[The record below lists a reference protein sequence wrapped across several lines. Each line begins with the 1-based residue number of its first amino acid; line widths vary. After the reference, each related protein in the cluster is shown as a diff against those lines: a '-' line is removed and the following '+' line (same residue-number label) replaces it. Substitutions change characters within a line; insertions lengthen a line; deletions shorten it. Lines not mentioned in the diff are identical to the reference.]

1 VTHLGH
7 AFFVALSLEVPVSFD
22 WILHS
27 GPIAMAVLG
36 LLVLFSVVSWAI
48 IFYKWRLLAKATKGS
63 VEFTDLFWKL
73 RRFDEVYEIS
83 KRYPA
88 RPVAQI
94 FQKGYLELAQVKK
107 NQKGTE
113 DIEFSANGIEN
124 VEHALRRSCQEEMSA
139 LEQLVPFLATVGS
152 TSPFIGLFGTV
163 VGIMNSF
170 AEIGAKG
177 TANLATVAPG
187 IAEALVATAAGL
199 LAAIPAVMAYNYF
212 STRIRS
218 MSTEMEN
225 FSGDFLNIVR
235 RHMAN

>member
-1 VTHLGH
+1 M
-7 AFFVALSLEVPVSFD
+7 SFD

-27 GPIAMAVLG
+27 GPIAMAVLAI
-36 LLVLFSVVSWAI
+36 LLVFSVVSWVI
-48 IFYKWRLLAKATKGS
+48 IFYKWRLLKKASKS
-63 VEFTDLFWKL
+63 SSEFTELFWKL
-73 RRFDEVYEIS
+73 RRFDEVFEIS
-83 KRYPA
+83 KAYPLS
-88 RPVAQI
+88 PVAQI
-94 FQKGYLELAQVKK
+94 FQKGYHELAQVKK
-107 NQKGTE
+107 TQGGDTS
-113 DIEFSANGIEN
+113 DVEFSANGIEN
-124 VEHALRRSCQEEMSA
+124 VEHALRRSCQQEMA
-139 LEQLVPFLATVGS
+139 AMEQLVPFLATVGS

-212 STRIRS
+212 STRIRA
-218 MSTEMEN
+218 MSVEMES

-235 RHMAN
+235 RYIA

>member
-1 VTHLGH
+1 
-7 AFFVALSLEVPVSFD
+7 VSFD

-27 GPIAMAVLG
+27 GPIAMAVLAI
-36 LLVLFSVVSWAI
+36 LLVFSVVSWAI
-48 IFYKWRLLAKATKGS
+48 IFYKWRLLKKASKS
-63 VEFTDLFWKL
+63 SSEFTELFWKL
-73 RRFDEVYEIS
+73 RRFDEVFEIS
-83 KRYPA
+83 KAYPLS
-88 RPVAQI
+88 PVAQI
-94 FQKGYLELAQVKK
+94 FQKGYHELAQVKK
-107 NQKGTE
+107 TQGGDTS
-113 DIEFSANGIEN
+113 DVEFSANGIEN
-124 VEHALRRSCQEEMSA
+124 VEHALRRSCQQEMA
-139 LEQLVPFLATVGS
+139 AMEQLVPFLATVGS

-212 STRIRS
+212 STRIRA
-218 MSTEMEN
+218 MSVEMES

-235 RHMAN
+235 RYIA